1 MSGVIAVD
9 PDPTARERALTHG
22 VNLGS
27 ISGELPLTRA
37 AEAVERLE
45 NKTGDPIRLI
55 LRP

>member
-1 MSGVIAVD
+1 MPV
-9 PDPTARERALTHG
+9 ALPQLLSLIRG
-22 VNLGS
+22 GRLDFSRS
-27 ISGELPLTRA
+27 ISGELPLAQA